1 MNRLEGISSLLG
13 DVALPLFGYFFW
25 NWNFYFILLFFM
37 LDQISRVIF
46 LPQRLKLTE
55 ISKQDKNKICL
66 RQFVLLV
73 IELLVIHSAVYL
85 HNYEINF
92 ATEFGNFLSYED
104 MGISQGVILIPIII
118 ASEWMRIKNELKL
131 GIVGV
136 KQLEIMNLNKRNSF
150 LRIGFFAILVGV
162 QSFVPLPETAL
173 VFSFLGFIA
182 ILVFI

>member
-1 MNRLEGISSLLG
+1 MNRIERISSLLG

-55 ISKQDKNKICL
+55 ISKKDKNKIFL

-85 HNYEINF
+85 HNHKINF
-92 ATEFGNFLSYED
+92 TTEFGNFLSYED
-104 MGISQGVILIPIII
+104 MGIAQGIILVPIII
-118 ASEWMRIKNELKL
+118 ASEWLRIKNELKF
-131 GIVGV
+131 GIVGA
-136 KQLEIMNLNKRNSF
+136 KQLQIMNLNKRNSF
-150 LRIGFFAILVGV
+150 LRIGFFALLVGI
-162 QSFVPLPETAL
+162 QSIIPLPETAL
-173 VFSFLGFIA
+173 VFSFLGYIA